1 MPELTRSDLAGRD
14 ADDPLADFRAAF
26 ALPSGVIYL
35 AGNSLGA
42 LPHAAAAKVN
52 DVVNH
57 EWGVDLVRSW
67 NINGWIDMPFRVG
80 AKIAGLIGARGT
92 EVVAADSTS
101 VNLFK
106 MLAAALELRPGRKIV
121 LTEDGNFPTDLYV
134 AQGVTRFLNAGH
146 EVRAVPAERIVEAI
160 DGDVAVVV
168 LTHVDYRTSRMHD
181 LAGTTAAAH
190 GRDALMLWDLSHST
204 GVVPVDL
211 GACDADLAIGCGY
224 KYLSGGPG
232 APAFLFVAE
241 RLQPDIQPPLSGW
254 MGHAAPFEF
263 SPAYRPGAGIARQL
277 CGTPPVLGMA
287 ALEAA
292 IDVIAKAGIGAIRK
306 KSLEMTDLFM
316 ALAEQECEGL
326 GLEMVTPRQ
335 AERRGSHVAMRHR
348 DGYAVMQ
355 ALIARGVVGDFR
367 APDLMRFGITPL
379 TLRFVELWDAVSA
392 LRDVLTTKS
401 WDRPEHHRRA
411 AVT

>member
-1 MPELTRSDLAGRD
+1 
-14 ADDPLADFRAAF
+14 
-26 ALPSGVIYL
+26 
-35 AGNSLGA
+35 
-42 LPHAAAAKVN
+42 
-52 DVVNH
+52 
-57 EWGVDLVRSW
+57 
-67 NINGWIDMPFRVG
+67 
-80 AKIAGLIGARGT
+80 
-92 EVVAADSTS
+92 
-101 VNLFK
+101 
-106 MLAAALELRPGRKIV
+106 
-121 LTEDGNFPTDLYV
+121 
-134 AQGVTRFLNAGH
+134 
-146 EVRAVPAERIVEAI
+146 
-160 DGDVAVVV
+160 
-168 LTHVDYRTSRMHD
+168 
-181 LAGTTAAAH
+181 
-190 GRDALMLWDLSHST
+190 
-204 GVVPVDL
+204 
-211 GACDADLAIGCGY
+211 
-224 KYLSGGPG
+224 
-232 APAFLFVAE
+232 
-241 RLQPDIQPPLSGW
+241 
-254 MGHAAPFEF
+254 
-263 SPAYRPGAGIARQL
+263 
-277 CGTPPVLGMA
+277 MA